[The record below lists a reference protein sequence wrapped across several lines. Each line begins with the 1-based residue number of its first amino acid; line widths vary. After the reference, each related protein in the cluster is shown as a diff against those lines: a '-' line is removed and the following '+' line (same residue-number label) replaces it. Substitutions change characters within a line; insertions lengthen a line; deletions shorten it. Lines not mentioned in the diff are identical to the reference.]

1 VTAVPITSQFI
12 DVSGVYIHYQRGG
25 EGEPPVVLLHGGGT
39 DSASLSWGLLLPEL
53 AQTHRVIAPD
63 WPGYG
68 QSERTPRLYYTQ
80 EYYLDFL
87 ESFLDALG
95 IGRLSLVGISMG
107 GGLAL
112 GFALRH
118 SERLERL
125 ALLDSY
131 GLAERA
137 PYHFLSYLFVRMGW
151 LNRLSW
157 AWVRRSR
164 SLVGYSLRSI
174 FHDPQ
179 RITPELVDQ
188 VYEEI
193 CRPYPGRA
201 FEAFQQS
208 ELLPGRL
215 RTVYIPSLGELRL
228 PVLLVHGEFD
238 PLVPLQAARQAQARL
253 PNARLEVIPGCG
265 HWPQR
270 ERPELVNPLLVDF
283 FKE

>member
-1 VTAVPITSQFI
+1 MSVTSQFI
-12 DVSGVYIHYQRGG
+12 DVFGVHTHYQRGG
-25 EGEPPVVLLHGGGT
+25 EAGSPVLLLHGGGT
-39 DSASLSWGLLLPEL
+39 DSSGLSWGLLLPEL
-53 AQTHRVIAPD
+53 AQGHTVVAPD

-68 QSERTPRLYYTQ
+68 QSERTLRAFNQ

-87 ESFLDALG
+87 EAFLDALSIERPG
-95 IGRLSLVGISMG
+95 LAGISMG

-118 SERLERL
+118 PKRVARL

-137 PYHFLSYLFVRMGW
+137 PYHYLSYLFVRMVW

-164 SLVGYSLRSI
+164 SLAGYSLRSI
-174 FHDPQ
+174 FHDPK

-193 CRPYPGRA
+193 RRPYPGRA

-215 RTVYIPSLGELRL
+215 HTVYMPRLGELHL
-228 PVLLVHGEFD
+228 PGLLVHGEYD
-238 PLVPLQAARQAQARL
+238 SLVPLGAARQAQERL

-270 ERPELVNPLLVDF
+270 ERPDLVNPLLMDF
-283 FKE
+283 FRE

>member
-1 VTAVPITSQFI
+1 MSTTSQFI
-12 DVSGVYIHYQRGG
+12 DVFGVRTHYQCSG
-25 EGEPPVVLLHGGGT
+25 EAGAPLLLLHGGGT

-53 AQTHRVIAPD
+53 AKVRIVIAPD

-68 QSERTPRLYYTQ
+68 QSDRTPQAFTQ

-87 ESFLDALG
+87 ESFLNALK
-95 IGRLSLVGISMG
+95 IERLGLAGISMG
-107 GGLAL
+107 SGLAL
-112 GFALRH
+112 GLALRH
-118 SERLERL
+118 PKRVERL

-131 GLAERA
+131 GLAQRA
-137 PYHFLSYLFVRMGW
+137 PYHLFSYLFVRMGW

-164 SLVGYSLRSI
+164 SLAGYSLRSI
-174 FHDPQ
+174 FHDPK
-179 RITPELVDQ
+179 RITPELIDQ

-208 ELLPGRL
+208 ELLPNKL
-215 RTVYIPSLGELRL
+215 RTVYMARLDELRL
-228 PVLLVHGEFD
+228 PVLLVHGEHD
-238 PLVPLQAARQAQARL
+238 PLVPLEAARRAQERL
-253 PNARLEVIPGCG
+253 PNARLEIIPGCG

-270 ERPELVNPLLVDF
+270 ERPDLVNPLLVDYF
-283 FKE
+283 RG

>member
-1 VTAVPITSQFI
+1 MTSAPIASQFI
-12 DVSGVYIHYQRGG
+12 DVLGMHVHYQRGG
-25 EGEPPVVLLHGGGT
+25 EAGSPVVLLHGGGT
-39 DSASLSWGLLLPEL
+39 DSSNLSWGLLLPEL
-53 AQTHRVIAPD
+53 ARSQRVIAPD

-68 QSERTPRLYYTQ
+68 RSERTPREFSQ

-87 ESFLDALG
+87 EAFLDALEIERPG
-95 IGRLSLVGISMG
+95 LAGISMG

-118 SERLERL
+118 PERVERI

-151 LNRLSW
+151 LNRLTW

-164 SLVGYSLRSI
+164 SLTGYSLRSI
-174 FHDPQ
+174 FHDPK

-193 CRPYPGRA
+193 RRPYPGRA
-201 FEAFQQS
+201 FEAFQRS

-215 RTVYIPSLGELRL
+215 RTVYMARLGELHL
-228 PVLLVHGEFD
+228 PVLLVHGEYD
-238 PLVPLQAARQAQARL
+238 ALVPLQAARRAQARF
-253 PNARLEVIPGCG
+253 PDARLEVIPGCG

-270 ERPELVNPLLVDF
+270 ERPDLVNPLLVDF

>member
-1 VTAVPITSQFI
+1 MQRDPVGEHGTA
-12 DVSGVYIHYQRGG
+12 QRTGQARR
-25 EGEPPVVLLHGGGT
+25 LHGGGT
-39 DSASLSWGLLLPEL
+39 DSSGLSWGLLLPEL
-53 AQTHRVIAPD
+53 VQTHIVIAPD

-68 QSERTPRLYYTQ
+68 QSERTPRPYYTQ

-87 ESFLDALG
+87 ESFLEALQ
-95 IGRLSLVGISMG
+95 IERLSLAGISMG

-118 SERLERL
+118 PERVGHL

-131 GLAERA
+131 SLAERA
-137 PYHFLSYLFVRMGW
+137 PYHLLSYLFVRMGW

-164 SLVGYSLRSI
+164 SLAGYSLRSI
-174 FHDPQ
+174 FHDPK

-188 VYEEI
+188 VYAEI
-193 CRPYPGRA
+193 RRPYPGRA
-201 FEAFQQS
+201 FEAFQRS

-215 RTVYIPSLGELRL
+215 RTVYMPRLSELRL
-228 PVLLVHGEFD
+228 PVLLVHGEHD

-253 PNARLEVIPGCG
+253 PDARLEVIPGCG

-270 ERPELVNPLLVDF
+270 ERPDLVNPLLVEF
-283 FKE
+283 FRE

>member
-1 VTAVPITSQFI
+1 MPIASQFI
-12 DVSGVYIHYQRGG
+12 DVSGVRTHYLRGG
-25 EGEPPVVLLHGGGT
+25 EVGSPVLLLHGGGT
-39 DSASLSWGLLLPEL
+39 DSASLSWCLLLPEL
-53 AQTHRVIAPD
+53 AQIRVAIALD

-68 QSERTPRLYYTQ
+68 QSDRTPRPYTQ

-87 ESFLDALG
+87 GAFLDALQ
-95 IGRLSLVGISMG
+95 IERLGLAGISMG

-112 GFALRH
+112 GFALRYP
-118 SERLERL
+118 ERVERL

-137 PYHFLSYLFVRMGW
+137 PYHLLSYLFVRMGW

-164 SLVGYSLRSI
+164 TLAGYSLHGI
-174 FHDPQ
+174 FHDPK

-193 CRPYPGRA
+193 FHPYPGRA
-201 FEAFQQS
+201 FEAFQRS
-208 ELLPGRL
+208 ELLPDKL
-215 RTVYIPSLGELRL
+215 RTVYMARLDELNM
-228 PVLLVHGEFD
+228 PVLLVHGERD
-238 PLVPLQAARQAQARL
+238 PLVPLEAARRAQERL
-253 PNARLEVIPGCG
+253 PNARLEIIPGCG

-270 ERPELVNPLLVDF
+270 ERPDLVNPLLVDF
-283 FKE
+283 FRA

>member
-1 VTAVPITSQFI
+1 MSITSQFI
-12 DVSGVYIHYQRGG
+12 EVSGVRTHYQRGG
-25 EGEPPVVLLHGGGT
+25 EAGALLLLLHGGGT

-53 AQTHRVIAPD
+53 AQIRVAMALD

-68 QSERTPRLYYTQ
+68 QSDRTPRPYTQ

-87 ESFLDALG
+87 GAFLDALQ
-95 IGRLSLVGISMG
+95 IERLGLAGISMG

-118 SERLERL
+118 PERVERL

-137 PYHFLSYLFVRMGW
+137 PYHLLSYLFVRMGW

-164 SLVGYSLRSI
+164 SLAGYSLRSI
-174 FHDPQ
+174 FHDPK

-188 VYEEI
+188 VYEEVR
-193 CRPYPGRA
+193 RPYPGRA
-201 FEAFQQS
+201 FEAFQRS

-215 RTVYIPSLGELRL
+215 RTVYMARLGELRL
-228 PVLLVHGEFD
+228 PVLLVHGEYD
-238 PLVPLQAARQAQARL
+238 PLVPVQAARLAQGRL

-270 ERPELVNPLLVDF
+270 ERPDLVNPLLVSF
-283 FKE
+283 FEG

>member
-1 VTAVPITSQFI
+1 MSVTSQFI
-12 DVSGVYIHYQRGG
+12 DVSGVRLHYQRGG
-25 EGEPPVVLLHGGGT
+25 EAGALVMLLHGGGT
-39 DSASLSWGLLLPEL
+39 DSSSLSWGLLLPEL
-53 AQTHRVIAPD
+53 AQAHTVIAPD

-68 QSERTPRLYYTQ
+68 QSERTPCPSYTQ

-87 ESFLDALG
+87 ESFLDILK
-95 IGRLSLVGISMG
+95 IERLSLAGISMG

-118 SERLERL
+118 PERVECL

-131 GLAERA
+131 GLSERA
-137 PYHFLSYLFVRMGW
+137 PYHLLSYLFVRMGW
-151 LNRLSW
+151 LNRLTW

-164 SLVGYSLRSI
+164 SLAGYSLRSI
-174 FHDPQ
+174 FHDPK
-179 RITPELVDQ
+179 RITPELVNQ
-188 VYEEI
+188 VYAEI

-201 FEAFQQS
+201 FEAFQSS

-215 RTVYIPSLGELRL
+215 RTVYMPRLGELCL
-228 PVLLVHGEFD
+228 PVLLVHGEHD

-253 PNARLEVIPGCG
+253 PDARLEVIPGCG

-270 ERPELVNPLLVDF
+270 ERPDLVNPLLVDF

>member
-1 VTAVPITSQFI
+1 MSITSQFI
-12 DVSGVYIHYQRGG
+12 EVSGVHTHYQRGG
-25 EGEPPVVLLHGGGT
+25 EGGPPVVLLHGGGT

-53 AQTHRVIAPD
+53 AQIRVAMALD

-68 QSERTPRLYYTQ
+68 QSDRTPRPYTQ
-80 EYYLDFL
+80 ECYLDFL
-87 ESFLDALG
+87 GAFLDALQ
-95 IGRLSLVGISMG
+95 IERLGLAGISMG

-112 GFALRH
+112 GFALRYPERV
-118 SERLERL
+118 ERLV
-125 ALLDSY
+125 LLDSY

-137 PYHFLSYLFVRMGW
+137 PYHWLSYLFVRMGW

-164 SLVGYSLRSI
+164 SLAGYSLRSI
-174 FHDPQ
+174 FHDPK

-193 CRPYPGRA
+193 RRPYPGRA
-201 FEAFQQS
+201 FEAFQRS

-215 RTVYIPSLGELRL
+215 RTVYMARLGELRL
-228 PVLLVHGEFD
+228 PVLLVHGEYD
-238 PLVPLQAARQAQARL
+238 PLVPVQAARLAQGRL

-270 ERPELVNPLLVDF
+270 ERPDLVNPLLVSF
-283 FKE
+283 FEG